1 MRLLFCCTEFANW
14 FVAVHNLE
22 LTHHAVKGYC
32 PRPDIW
38 IQVYI
43 ERCIHKM
50 LNDTK
55 DGSDMKEYIKENKRK
70 VNKMNVAD
78 TRECIKDMTRIV
90 TLIVL

>member
-1 MRLLFCCTEFANW
+1 
-14 FVAVHNLE
+14 
-22 LTHHAVKGYC
+22 
-32 PRPDIW
+32 
-38 IQVYI
+38 
-43 ERCIHKM
+43 M

-78 TRECIKDMTRIV
+78 TKECIEDMTRIV